1 MTDVARGSEEQPWV
15 VLVVEDEAPNRA
27 LLRAVLSRSNDEAL
41 RRAVVLEAGN
51 LAAAR
56 TILSERRADLVLL
69 DVRLPDGSGLDLAGE
84 LRAAPPEHRPRVV
97 ILSASVLP
105 IDRDAALR
113 SGIDAFLG
121 KPYRPSDLVGTLQ
134 AVLAGDSP
142 NPDAASADDAASA
155 AEG

>member
-1 MTDVARGSEEQPWV
+1 MTEPARGSAERPWV

-27 LLRAVLSRSNDEAL
+27 LLRAVLSRSSDETL

-56 TILSERRADLVLL
+56 RILGERWADLVLL
-69 DVRLPDGSGLDLAGE
+69 DVRLPDGNGLDLAGE
-84 LRAAPPEHRPRVV
+84 LRSAPPARRPRVV

-105 IDRDAALR
+105 IERDAALR

-121 KPYRPSDLVGTLQ
+121 KPYRPADLVDTLQ
-134 AVLAGDSP
+134 AVLAGDPP
-142 NPDAASADDAASA
+142 NPDADSGDGTPV